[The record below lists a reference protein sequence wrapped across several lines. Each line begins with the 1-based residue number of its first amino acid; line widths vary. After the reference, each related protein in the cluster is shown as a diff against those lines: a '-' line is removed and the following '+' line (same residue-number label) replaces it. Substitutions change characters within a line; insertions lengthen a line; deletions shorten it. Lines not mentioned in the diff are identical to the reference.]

1 MDADTPPKLDL
12 RMEEL
17 AKKKPDHPAVKAY
30 QRYRG
35 GPDETIRV
43 VLFTIKGITKKEVVK
58 SPEQVLKSYMNCIC
72 QKNYSEMYEM
82 ITNESKETIEKE
94 DFVKRNSA
102 IYEGIEAKNINIKI
116 IDYEEESLTVKY
128 NTAFDTVAGKVDFKN
143 EVAFLEQDDQYK
155 MVWSNSVIYPGL
167 TEDDKVR
174 VSVIQAQRGQILDR
188 NGRMLAGK
196 GVASSVGIIPGK
208 LENRKKSIVRI
219 AKLLGIKPEDIEK
232 ELTAKWV
239 KEDSFVPIKK
249 IAKVKELDLLALD
262 PDETI
267 VEEQKRQEKLLK
279 ISGVMISD
287 VEVRE
292 YPLKDEAAHL
302 VGYVQNV
309 TAEDLEKHAG
319 EGYTNASVIGKTGLE
334 GVYEKEL
341 KGENGCKIYIADSEG
356 KEKEQ
361 LAYKIVKDG
370 KDIKLTIDADLQAQ
384 LYKNFKSDKSCSIA
398 MNPFTGEVLAMVSTP
413 SYDTNAFI
421 MGMSKKQWDR
431 LNKDKKQPLYNRFR
445 QVWCPGSTFKPVIA
459 AIGLQSEAFTGT
471 DNFGNEGHSWQ
482 KDKTWGIRRRFETG
496 KHKMSTKRFLGY
508 DADETGKL
516 VINGLQKPIVVRL
529 YQEFLDGK
537 TTDYIK
543 RIFEKEGIKNWDGG
557 TKWQA
562 TTLMSM
568 LENEKYKGDALLQK
582 SYTVDFLT
590 KKRTQNKGE
599 IQMFYVEDDH
609 DAIISKRIWEC
620 VQLEIKRRKK
630 YLEEHGTNSYSH
642 RPESNPFA
650 SKIICGDCN
659 KVFAR
664 KGWRSS
670 TGVDRKVWQCSERY
684 KVKGV
689 MGCVNRHVEEETL
702 IKAYLMA
709 WNALVENREDF
720 MEQWT
725 EQLQSEN
732 LLEGYR
738 AEKFIEYTDGAEPLT
753 EMDTDF
759 MLKTLDHIKVFE
771 DGTLLV
777 VFLDGTEIECKN
789 EEE

>member
-1 MDADTPPKLDL
+1 MKYRHNRKR
-12 RMEEL
+12 RM
-17 AKKKPDHPAVKAY
+17 
-30 QRYRG
+30 
-35 GPDETIRV
+35 IRVGFLVLSIIFIAGV
-43 VLFTIKGITKKEVVK
+43 VLFTIKRITKKEVVK

-219 AKLLGIKPEDIEK
+219 AKLLAIKPEDIEK

-471 DNFGNEGHSWQ
+471 DDFGNEGHSWQ
-482 KDKTWGIRRRFETG
+482 KDKTWGTYHVTTLHTYSPVILKNALIYSDNIYFAKAALKIGTEEMERSLSMLGFHSSIPFEIMMAESKFSNNKHIQSEVGLADTG
-496 KHKMSTKRFLGY
+496 YGQ
-508 DADETGKL
+508 GQVL
-516 VINGLQKPIVVRL
+516 VNPLHLACIYTSFCNDGNVLKPYLL
-529 YQEFLDGK
+529 YKENAKAEQWISEAFSKSVSQEVL
-537 TTDYIK
+537 
-543 RIFEKEGIKNWDGG
+543 EGIKSVVNDSHG
-557 TKWQA
+557 TGYAIHRKDMILAGKTGTAEIKESQSD
-562 TTLMSM
+562 TTGTELGWFAVMTPDKKNKKPILIVSM
-568 LENEKYKGDALLQK
+568 
-582 SYTVDFLT
+582 
-590 KKRTQNKGE
+590 
-599 IQMFYVEDDH
+599 VED
-609 DAIISKRIWEC
+609 
-620 VQLEIKRRKK
+620 
-630 YLEEHGTNSYSH
+630 
-642 RPESNPFA
+642 
-650 SKIICGDCN
+650 
-659 KVFAR
+659 
-664 KGWRSS
+664 
-670 TGVDRKVWQCSERY
+670 
-684 KVKGV
+684 VKGIGGSGYV
-689 MGCVNRHVEEETL
+689 VKKD
-702 IKAYLMA
+702 KA
-709 WNALVENREDF
+709 V
-720 MEQWT
+720 
-725 EQLQSEN
+725 
-732 LLEGYR
+732 
-738 AEKFIEYTDGAEPLT
+738 
-753 EMDTDF
+753 
-759 MLKTLDHIKVFE
+759 LDKWF
-771 DGTLLV
+771 G
-777 VFLDGTEIECKN
+777 KN
-789 EEE
+789 

>member
-1 MDADTPPKLDL
+1 MKYRHNRKR
-12 RMEEL
+12 RM
-17 AKKKPDHPAVKAY
+17 
-30 QRYRG
+30 
-35 GPDETIRV
+35 IRVGFLVLSIIFIAGV
-43 VLFTIKGITKKEVVK
+43 VLFTIKRITKKEVVK

-102 IYEGIEAKNINIKI
+102 IYEGIGAKNINIKI

-482 KDKTWGIRRRFETG
+482 KDKTWGTYHVTTLHTYSPVILKNALIYSDNIYFAKAALKIGTEEMERSLSMLGFHSSIPFEIMMAESKFSNNKHIQSEVGLADTG
-496 KHKMSTKRFLGY
+496 YGQ
-508 DADETGKL
+508 GQVL
-516 VINGLQKPIVVRL
+516 VNPLHLACIYTSFCNDGNVLKPYLL
-529 YQEFLDGK
+529 YKENAKAEQWISEAFSKSVSQEVL
-537 TTDYIK
+537 
-543 RIFEKEGIKNWDGG
+543 EGIKSVVNDSHG
-557 TKWQA
+557 TGYAIHRKDMILAGKTGTAEIKESQSD
-562 TTLMSM
+562 TTGTELGWFAVMTPDKKNKKPILIVSM
-568 LENEKYKGDALLQK
+568 
-582 SYTVDFLT
+582 
-590 KKRTQNKGE
+590 
-599 IQMFYVEDDH
+599 VED
-609 DAIISKRIWEC
+609 
-620 VQLEIKRRKK
+620 
-630 YLEEHGTNSYSH
+630 
-642 RPESNPFA
+642 
-650 SKIICGDCN
+650 
-659 KVFAR
+659 
-664 KGWRSS
+664 
-670 TGVDRKVWQCSERY
+670 
-684 KVKGV
+684 VKGIGGSGYV
-689 MGCVNRHVEEETL
+689 VKKD
-702 IKAYLMA
+702 KA
-709 WNALVENREDF
+709 V
-720 MEQWT
+720 
-725 EQLQSEN
+725 
-732 LLEGYR
+732 
-738 AEKFIEYTDGAEPLT
+738 
-753 EMDTDF
+753 
-759 MLKTLDHIKVFE
+759 LDKWF
-771 DGTLLV
+771 G
-777 VFLDGTEIECKN
+777 KN
-789 EEE
+789 

>member
-1 MDADTPPKLDL
+1 MKYRHNRKR
-12 RMEEL
+12 RM
-17 AKKKPDHPAVKAY
+17 
-30 QRYRG
+30 
-35 GPDETIRV
+35 IRVGFLVLSIIFIAGV
-43 VLFTIKGITKKEVVK
+43 VLFIVKGITKKEVVK

-72 QKNYSEMYEM
+72 QKNYSKMYEM

-279 ISGVMISD
+279 ISGVMILD

-482 KDKTWGIRRRFETG
+482 KDKTWGTYHVTTLHTYSPVILKNALIYSDNIYFAKAALKIETEEMERSLSMLGFHSSIPFEIMMAESKFSNNKHIQSEVGLADTG
-496 KHKMSTKRFLGY
+496 YGQ
-508 DADETGKL
+508 GQVL
-516 VINGLQKPIVVRL
+516 VNPLHLACIYTSFCNDGNVLKPYLL
-529 YQEFLDGK
+529 YKENAKAEQWISEAFSKSVSQEVL
-537 TTDYIK
+537 
-543 RIFEKEGIKNWDGG
+543 EGIKSVVNDSHG
-557 TKWQA
+557 TGYAIHRKDMILAGKTGTAEIKESQSD
-562 TTLMSM
+562 TTGTELGWFAVMTPDKKNKKPILIVSM
-568 LENEKYKGDALLQK
+568 
-582 SYTVDFLT
+582 
-590 KKRTQNKGE
+590 
-599 IQMFYVEDDH
+599 VED
-609 DAIISKRIWEC
+609 
-620 VQLEIKRRKK
+620 
-630 YLEEHGTNSYSH
+630 
-642 RPESNPFA
+642 
-650 SKIICGDCN
+650 
-659 KVFAR
+659 
-664 KGWRSS
+664 
-670 TGVDRKVWQCSERY
+670 
-684 KVKGV
+684 VKGIGGSGYV
-689 MGCVNRHVEEETL
+689 VKKD
-702 IKAYLMA
+702 KA
-709 WNALVENREDF
+709 V
-720 MEQWT
+720 
-725 EQLQSEN
+725 
-732 LLEGYR
+732 
-738 AEKFIEYTDGAEPLT
+738 
-753 EMDTDF
+753 
-759 MLKTLDHIKVFE
+759 LDKWF
-771 DGTLLV
+771 G
-777 VFLDGTEIECKN
+777 KN
-789 EEE
+789 

>member
-1 MDADTPPKLDL
+1 MKYRHNRKR
-12 RMEEL
+12 RM
-17 AKKKPDHPAVKAY
+17 
-30 QRYRG
+30 
-35 GPDETIRV
+35 IRVGFLVLSIIFIAGV
-43 VLFTIKGITKKEVVK
+43 VLFTIKRITKKEVVK

-128 NTAFDTVAGKVDFKN
+128 NTTFDTVAGKVDFKN

-482 KDKTWGIRRRFETG
+482 KDKTWGTYHVTTLHTYSPVILKNALIYSDNIYFAKAALKIGTEEMERSLSMLGFHSSIPFEIKMAESKFSNNKHIQSEVGLADTG
-496 KHKMSTKRFLGY
+496 YGQ
-508 DADETGKL
+508 GQVL
-516 VINGLQKPIVVRL
+516 VNPLHLACIYTSFCNDGNVLKPYLL
-529 YQEFLDGK
+529 YKENAKAEQWISEAFSKSVSQEVL
-537 TTDYIK
+537 
-543 RIFEKEGIKNWDGG
+543 EGIKSVVNDSHG
-557 TKWQA
+557 TGYAIHRKDMILAGKTGTAEIKESQSD
-562 TTLMSM
+562 TTGTELGWFAVMTPDKKNKKPILIVSM
-568 LENEKYKGDALLQK
+568 
-582 SYTVDFLT
+582 
-590 KKRTQNKGE
+590 
-599 IQMFYVEDDH
+599 VED
-609 DAIISKRIWEC
+609 
-620 VQLEIKRRKK
+620 
-630 YLEEHGTNSYSH
+630 
-642 RPESNPFA
+642 
-650 SKIICGDCN
+650 
-659 KVFAR
+659 
-664 KGWRSS
+664 
-670 TGVDRKVWQCSERY
+670 
-684 KVKGV
+684 VKGIGGSGYV
-689 MGCVNRHVEEETL
+689 VKKD
-702 IKAYLMA
+702 KA
-709 WNALVENREDF
+709 V
-720 MEQWT
+720 
-725 EQLQSEN
+725 
-732 LLEGYR
+732 
-738 AEKFIEYTDGAEPLT
+738 
-753 EMDTDF
+753 
-759 MLKTLDHIKVFE
+759 LDKWF
-771 DGTLLV
+771 G
-777 VFLDGTEIECKN
+777 KN
-789 EEE
+789 

>member
-1 MDADTPPKLDL
+1 MKYRHNRKR
-12 RMEEL
+12 RM
-17 AKKKPDHPAVKAY
+17 
-30 QRYRG
+30 
-35 GPDETIRV
+35 IRVGFLVLSIIFIAGV
-43 VLFTIKGITKKEVVK
+43 VLFTIKEITKKEVVK

-334 GVYEKEL
+334 GVYEKKL

-482 KDKTWGIRRRFETG
+482 KDKTWGTYHVTTLHTYSPVILKNALIYSDNIYFAKAALKIGTEEMERSLSMLGFHSSIPFEIMMAESKFSNNKHIQSEVGLADTG
-496 KHKMSTKRFLGY
+496 YGQ
-508 DADETGKL
+508 GQVL
-516 VINGLQKPIVVRL
+516 VNPLHLACIYTSFCNDGNVLKPYLL
-529 YQEFLDGK
+529 YKENAKAEQWISEAFSKSVSQEVL
-537 TTDYIK
+537 
-543 RIFEKEGIKNWDGG
+543 EGIKSVVNDSHG
-557 TKWQA
+557 TGYAIHRKDMILAGKTGTAEIKESQSD
-562 TTLMSM
+562 TTGTELGWFAVMTPDKKNKKPILIVSM
-568 LENEKYKGDALLQK
+568 
-582 SYTVDFLT
+582 
-590 KKRTQNKGE
+590 
-599 IQMFYVEDDH
+599 VED
-609 DAIISKRIWEC
+609 
-620 VQLEIKRRKK
+620 
-630 YLEEHGTNSYSH
+630 
-642 RPESNPFA
+642 
-650 SKIICGDCN
+650 
-659 KVFAR
+659 
-664 KGWRSS
+664 
-670 TGVDRKVWQCSERY
+670 
-684 KVKGV
+684 VKGIGGSGYV
-689 MGCVNRHVEEETL
+689 VKKD
-702 IKAYLMA
+702 KA
-709 WNALVENREDF
+709 V
-720 MEQWT
+720 
-725 EQLQSEN
+725 
-732 LLEGYR
+732 
-738 AEKFIEYTDGAEPLT
+738 
-753 EMDTDF
+753 
-759 MLKTLDHIKVFE
+759 LDKWF
-771 DGTLLV
+771 G
-777 VFLDGTEIECKN
+777 KN
-789 EEE
+789 

>member
-1 MDADTPPKLDL
+1 MKYRHNRKR
-12 RMEEL
+12 RM
-17 AKKKPDHPAVKAY
+17 
-30 QRYRG
+30 
-35 GPDETIRV
+35 IRVGFLVLSIIFIAGV
-43 VLFTIKGITKKEVVK
+43 VLFTIKRITKKEVVK

-482 KDKTWGIRRRFETG
+482 KDKTWGTYHVTTLHTYSPVILKNALIYSDNIYFAKAALKIGTEEMERSLSMLGFHSSIPFEIMMAESKFSNNKHIQSEVGLADTG
-496 KHKMSTKRFLGY
+496 YGQ
-508 DADETGKL
+508 GQVL
-516 VINGLQKPIVVRL
+516 VNPLHLACIYTSFCNDGNVLKPYLL
-529 YQEFLDGK
+529 YKENAKAEQWISEAFSKSVSQEVL
-537 TTDYIK
+537 
-543 RIFEKEGIKNWDGG
+543 EGIKSVVNDSHG
-557 TKWQA
+557 TGYAIHRKDMILAGKTGTAEIKESQSD
-562 TTLMSM
+562 TTGTELGWFAVMTPDKKNKKPILIVSM
-568 LENEKYKGDALLQK
+568 
-582 SYTVDFLT
+582 
-590 KKRTQNKGE
+590 
-599 IQMFYVEDDH
+599 VED
-609 DAIISKRIWEC
+609 
-620 VQLEIKRRKK
+620 
-630 YLEEHGTNSYSH
+630 
-642 RPESNPFA
+642 
-650 SKIICGDCN
+650 
-659 KVFAR
+659 
-664 KGWRSS
+664 
-670 TGVDRKVWQCSERY
+670 
-684 KVKGV
+684 VKGIGGSGYV
-689 MGCVNRHVEEETL
+689 VKKD
-702 IKAYLMA
+702 KA
-709 WNALVENREDF
+709 V
-720 MEQWT
+720 
-725 EQLQSEN
+725 
-732 LLEGYR
+732 
-738 AEKFIEYTDGAEPLT
+738 
-753 EMDTDF
+753 
-759 MLKTLDHIKVFE
+759 LDKWF
-771 DGTLLV
+771 G
-777 VFLDGTEIECKN
+777 KN
-789 EEE
+789 

>member
-1 MDADTPPKLDL
+1 MKYRHNRKR
-12 RMEEL
+12 RM
-17 AKKKPDHPAVKAY
+17 
-30 QRYRG
+30 
-35 GPDETIRV
+35 IRVGFLVLSIIFIAGV
-43 VLFTIKGITKKEVVK
+43 VLFTIKRITKKEVVK

-174 VSVIQAQRGQILDR
+174 VSVIQVQRGQILDR

-361 LAYKIVKDG
+361 LEYKIVKDG

-482 KDKTWGIRRRFETG
+482 KDKTWGTYHVTTLHTYSPVILKNALIYSDNIYFAKAALKIGTEEMERSLSMLGFHSSIPFEIKMAESKFSNNKHIQSEVGLADTG
-496 KHKMSTKRFLGY
+496 YGQ
-508 DADETGKL
+508 GQVL
-516 VINGLQKPIVVRL
+516 VNPLHLACIYTSFCNDGNVLKPYLL
-529 YQEFLDGK
+529 YKENAKAEQWISEAFSKSVSQEVL
-537 TTDYIK
+537 
-543 RIFEKEGIKNWDGG
+543 EGIKSVVNDSHG
-557 TKWQA
+557 TGYAIHRKDMILAGKTGTAEIKESQSD
-562 TTLMSM
+562 TTGTELGWFAVMTPDKKNKKPILIVSM
-568 LENEKYKGDALLQK
+568 
-582 SYTVDFLT
+582 
-590 KKRTQNKGE
+590 
-599 IQMFYVEDDH
+599 VED
-609 DAIISKRIWEC
+609 
-620 VQLEIKRRKK
+620 
-630 YLEEHGTNSYSH
+630 
-642 RPESNPFA
+642 
-650 SKIICGDCN
+650 
-659 KVFAR
+659 
-664 KGWRSS
+664 
-670 TGVDRKVWQCSERY
+670 
-684 KVKGV
+684 VKGIGGSGYV
-689 MGCVNRHVEEETL
+689 VKKD
-702 IKAYLMA
+702 KA
-709 WNALVENREDF
+709 V
-720 MEQWT
+720 
-725 EQLQSEN
+725 
-732 LLEGYR
+732 
-738 AEKFIEYTDGAEPLT
+738 
-753 EMDTDF
+753 
-759 MLKTLDHIKVFE
+759 LDKWF
-771 DGTLLV
+771 G
-777 VFLDGTEIECKN
+777 KN
-789 EEE
+789 

>member
-1 MDADTPPKLDL
+1 MKYRHNRKR
-12 RMEEL
+12 RM
-17 AKKKPDHPAVKAY
+17 
-30 QRYRG
+30 
-35 GPDETIRV
+35 IRVGFLVLSIIFIAGV
-43 VLFTIKGITKKEVVK
+43 VLFTIKGIIKKEVVK

-482 KDKTWGIRRRFETG
+482 KDKTWGTYHVTTLHTYSPVILKNALIYSDNIYFAKAALKIGTEEMERSLSMLGFHSSIPFEIMMAESKFSNNKHIQSEVGLADTG
-496 KHKMSTKRFLGY
+496 YGQ
-508 DADETGKL
+508 GQVL
-516 VINGLQKPIVVRL
+516 VNPLHLACIYTSFCNDGNVLKPYLL
-529 YQEFLDGK
+529 YKENAKAEQWISEAFSKSVSQEVL
-537 TTDYIK
+537 
-543 RIFEKEGIKNWDGG
+543 EGIKSVVNDSHG
-557 TKWQA
+557 TGYAIHRKDMILAGKTGTAEIKESQSD
-562 TTLMSM
+562 TTGTELGWFAVMTPDKKNKKPILIVSM
-568 LENEKYKGDALLQK
+568 
-582 SYTVDFLT
+582 
-590 KKRTQNKGE
+590 
-599 IQMFYVEDDH
+599 VED
-609 DAIISKRIWEC
+609 
-620 VQLEIKRRKK
+620 
-630 YLEEHGTNSYSH
+630 
-642 RPESNPFA
+642 
-650 SKIICGDCN
+650 
-659 KVFAR
+659 
-664 KGWRSS
+664 
-670 TGVDRKVWQCSERY
+670 
-684 KVKGV
+684 VKGIGGSGYV
-689 MGCVNRHVEEETL
+689 VKKD
-702 IKAYLMA
+702 KA
-709 WNALVENREDF
+709 V
-720 MEQWT
+720 
-725 EQLQSEN
+725 
-732 LLEGYR
+732 
-738 AEKFIEYTDGAEPLT
+738 
-753 EMDTDF
+753 
-759 MLKTLDHIKVFE
+759 LDKWF
-771 DGTLLV
+771 G
-777 VFLDGTEIECKN
+777 KN
-789 EEE
+789 

>member
-1 MDADTPPKLDL
+1 MKYRHNRKR
-12 RMEEL
+12 RM
-17 AKKKPDHPAVKAY
+17 
-30 QRYRG
+30 
-35 GPDETIRV
+35 IRVGFLVLSIIFIAGV
-43 VLFTIKGITKKEVVK
+43 VLFTIKEITKKEVVK

-188 NGRMLAGK
+188 NGIMLAGK

-334 GVYEKEL
+334 GVYEKKL

-482 KDKTWGIRRRFETG
+482 KDKTWGTYHVTTLHTYSPVILKNALIYSDNIYFAKAALKIGTEEMERSLSMLGFHSSIPFEIKMAESKFSNNKHIQSEVGLADTG
-496 KHKMSTKRFLGY
+496 YGQ
-508 DADETGKL
+508 GQVL
-516 VINGLQKPIVVRL
+516 VNPLHLACIYTSFCNDGNVLKPYLL
-529 YQEFLDGK
+529 YKENAKAEQWISEAFSKSVSQEVL
-537 TTDYIK
+537 
-543 RIFEKEGIKNWDGG
+543 EGIKSVVNDSHG
-557 TKWQA
+557 TGYAIHRKDMILAGKTGTAEIKESQSD
-562 TTLMSM
+562 TTGTELGWFAVMTPDKKNKKPILIVSM
-568 LENEKYKGDALLQK
+568 
-582 SYTVDFLT
+582 
-590 KKRTQNKGE
+590 
-599 IQMFYVEDDH
+599 VED
-609 DAIISKRIWEC
+609 
-620 VQLEIKRRKK
+620 
-630 YLEEHGTNSYSH
+630 
-642 RPESNPFA
+642 
-650 SKIICGDCN
+650 
-659 KVFAR
+659 
-664 KGWRSS
+664 
-670 TGVDRKVWQCSERY
+670 
-684 KVKGV
+684 VKGIGGSGYV
-689 MGCVNRHVEEETL
+689 VKKD
-702 IKAYLMA
+702 KA
-709 WNALVENREDF
+709 V
-720 MEQWT
+720 
-725 EQLQSEN
+725 
-732 LLEGYR
+732 
-738 AEKFIEYTDGAEPLT
+738 
-753 EMDTDF
+753 
-759 MLKTLDHIKVFE
+759 LDKWF
-771 DGTLLV
+771 G
-777 VFLDGTEIECKN
+777 KN
-789 EEE
+789 

>member
-1 MDADTPPKLDL
+1 MKYRHNRKR
-12 RMEEL
+12 RM
-17 AKKKPDHPAVKAY
+17 
-30 QRYRG
+30 
-35 GPDETIRV
+35 IRVGFLVLSIIFIAGV

-219 AKLLGIKPEDIEK
+219 AKLLGIKPED
-232 ELTAKWV
+232 
-239 KEDSFVPIKK
+239 
-249 IAKVKELDLLALD
+249 
-262 PDETI
+262 
-267 VEEQKRQEKLLK
+267 
-279 ISGVMISD
+279 
-287 VEVRE
+287 
-292 YPLKDEAAHL
+292 
-302 VGYVQNV
+302 
-309 TAEDLEKHAG
+309 LEKHAG

-482 KDKTWGIRRRFETG
+482 KDKTWGTYHVTTLHTYSPVILKNALIYSDNIYFAKAALKIGTEEMERSLSMLGFHSSIPFEIMMAESKFSNNKHIQSEVGLADTG
-496 KHKMSTKRFLGY
+496 YGQ
-508 DADETGKL
+508 GQVL
-516 VINGLQKPIVVRL
+516 VNPLHLACIYTSFCNDGNVLKPYLL
-529 YQEFLDGK
+529 YKENAKAEQWISEAFSKSVSQEVL
-537 TTDYIK
+537 
-543 RIFEKEGIKNWDGG
+543 EGIKSVVNDSHG
-557 TKWQA
+557 TGYAIHRKDMILAGKTGTAEIKESQSD
-562 TTLMSM
+562 TTGTELGWFAVMTPDKKNKKPILIVSM
-568 LENEKYKGDALLQK
+568 
-582 SYTVDFLT
+582 
-590 KKRTQNKGE
+590 
-599 IQMFYVEDDH
+599 VED
-609 DAIISKRIWEC
+609 
-620 VQLEIKRRKK
+620 
-630 YLEEHGTNSYSH
+630 
-642 RPESNPFA
+642 
-650 SKIICGDCN
+650 
-659 KVFAR
+659 
-664 KGWRSS
+664 
-670 TGVDRKVWQCSERY
+670 
-684 KVKGV
+684 VKGIGGSGYV
-689 MGCVNRHVEEETL
+689 VKKD
-702 IKAYLMA
+702 KA
-709 WNALVENREDF
+709 V
-720 MEQWT
+720 
-725 EQLQSEN
+725 
-732 LLEGYR
+732 
-738 AEKFIEYTDGAEPLT
+738 
-753 EMDTDF
+753 
-759 MLKTLDHIKVFE
+759 LDKWF
-771 DGTLLV
+771 G
-777 VFLDGTEIECKN
+777 KN
-789 EEE
+789 

>member
-1 MDADTPPKLDL
+1 MKYRHNRKR
-12 RMEEL
+12 RM
-17 AKKKPDHPAVKAY
+17 
-30 QRYRG
+30 
-35 GPDETIRV
+35 IRVGFLVLSIIFIAGV
-43 VLFTIKGITKKEVVK
+43 VLFTIKRITKKEVVK

-482 KDKTWGIRRRFETG
+482 KDKTWGTYHVTTLHTYSPVILKNALIYSDNIYFAKAALKIGTEEMERSLSMLGFHSSIPFEIMMAESKFSNNKHIQSEVGLADTG
-496 KHKMSTKRFLGY
+496 YGQ
-508 DADETGKL
+508 GQVL
-516 VINGLQKPIVVRL
+516 VNPLHLACIYTSFCNDGNVLKPYLL
-529 YQEFLDGK
+529 YKENAKAEQWISEVFSKSVSQEVL
-537 TTDYIK
+537 
-543 RIFEKEGIKNWDGG
+543 EGIKSVVNDSHG
-557 TKWQA
+557 TGYAIHRKDMILAGKTGTAEIKESQSD
-562 TTLMSM
+562 TTGTELGWFAVMTPDKKNKKPILIVSM
-568 LENEKYKGDALLQK
+568 
-582 SYTVDFLT
+582 
-590 KKRTQNKGE
+590 
-599 IQMFYVEDDH
+599 VED
-609 DAIISKRIWEC
+609 
-620 VQLEIKRRKK
+620 
-630 YLEEHGTNSYSH
+630 
-642 RPESNPFA
+642 
-650 SKIICGDCN
+650 
-659 KVFAR
+659 
-664 KGWRSS
+664 
-670 TGVDRKVWQCSERY
+670 
-684 KVKGV
+684 VKGIGGSGYV
-689 MGCVNRHVEEETL
+689 VKKD
-702 IKAYLMA
+702 KA
-709 WNALVENREDF
+709 V
-720 MEQWT
+720 
-725 EQLQSEN
+725 
-732 LLEGYR
+732 
-738 AEKFIEYTDGAEPLT
+738 
-753 EMDTDF
+753 
-759 MLKTLDHIKVFE
+759 LDKWF
-771 DGTLLV
+771 G
-777 VFLDGTEIECKN
+777 KN
-789 EEE
+789 

>member
-1 MDADTPPKLDL
+1 MKYRHNRKR
-12 RMEEL
+12 RM
-17 AKKKPDHPAVKAY
+17 
-30 QRYRG
+30 
-35 GPDETIRV
+35 IRVGFLVLSIIFIAGV
-43 VLFTIKGITKKEVVK
+43 VLFTVKGITKKEVVK

-72 QKNYSEMYEM
+72 QKNYSKMYEM

-279 ISGVMISD
+279 ISGVMILD

-482 KDKTWGIRRRFETG
+482 KDKTWGTYHVTTLHTYSPVILKNALIYSDNIYFAKAALKIGTEEMERSLSMLGFHSSIPFEIMMAESKFSNNKHIQSEVGLADTG
-496 KHKMSTKRFLGY
+496 YGQ
-508 DADETGKL
+508 GQVL
-516 VINGLQKPIVVRL
+516 VNPLHLACIYTSFCNDGNVLKPYLL
-529 YQEFLDGK
+529 YKENAKAEQWISEAFSKSVSQEVL
-537 TTDYIK
+537 
-543 RIFEKEGIKNWDGG
+543 EGIKSVVNDSHG
-557 TKWQA
+557 TGYAIHRKDMILAGKTGTAEIKESQGD
-562 TTLMSM
+562 TTGTELGWFAVMTPDKKNKKPILIVSM
-568 LENEKYKGDALLQK
+568 
-582 SYTVDFLT
+582 
-590 KKRTQNKGE
+590 
-599 IQMFYVEDDH
+599 VED
-609 DAIISKRIWEC
+609 
-620 VQLEIKRRKK
+620 
-630 YLEEHGTNSYSH
+630 
-642 RPESNPFA
+642 
-650 SKIICGDCN
+650 
-659 KVFAR
+659 
-664 KGWRSS
+664 
-670 TGVDRKVWQCSERY
+670 
-684 KVKGV
+684 VKGIGGSGYV
-689 MGCVNRHVEEETL
+689 VKKD
-702 IKAYLMA
+702 KA
-709 WNALVENREDF
+709 V
-720 MEQWT
+720 
-725 EQLQSEN
+725 
-732 LLEGYR
+732 
-738 AEKFIEYTDGAEPLT
+738 
-753 EMDTDF
+753 
-759 MLKTLDHIKVFE
+759 LDKWF
-771 DGTLLV
+771 G
-777 VFLDGTEIECKN
+777 KN
-789 EEE
+789 

>member
-1 MDADTPPKLDL
+1 MKYRHNRKR
-12 RMEEL
+12 RM
-17 AKKKPDHPAVKAY
+17 
-30 QRYRG
+30 
-35 GPDETIRV
+35 IRVGFLVLSIIFIAGV
-43 VLFTIKGITKKEVVK
+43 VLFTIKGITKEEVVK

-482 KDKTWGIRRRFETG
+482 KDKTWGTYHVTTLHTYSPVILKNALIYSDNIYFAKAALKIGTEEMERSLSMLGFHSSIPFEIMMAESKFSNNKHIQSEVGLADTG
-496 KHKMSTKRFLGY
+496 YGQ
-508 DADETGKL
+508 GQVL
-516 VINGLQKPIVVRL
+516 VNPLHLACIYTSFCNDGNVLKPYLL
-529 YQEFLDGK
+529 YKENAKAEQWISEAFSKSVSQEVL
-537 TTDYIK
+537 
-543 RIFEKEGIKNWDGG
+543 EGIKSVVNDSHG
-557 TKWQA
+557 TGYAIHRKDMILAGKTGTAEIKESQSD
-562 TTLMSM
+562 TTGTELGWFAVMTPDKKNKKPILIVSM
-568 LENEKYKGDALLQK
+568 
-582 SYTVDFLT
+582 
-590 KKRTQNKGE
+590 
-599 IQMFYVEDDH
+599 VED
-609 DAIISKRIWEC
+609 
-620 VQLEIKRRKK
+620 
-630 YLEEHGTNSYSH
+630 
-642 RPESNPFA
+642 
-650 SKIICGDCN
+650 
-659 KVFAR
+659 
-664 KGWRSS
+664 
-670 TGVDRKVWQCSERY
+670 
-684 KVKGV
+684 VKGIGGSGYV
-689 MGCVNRHVEEETL
+689 VKKD
-702 IKAYLMA
+702 KAVLNK
-709 WNALVENREDF
+709 WF
-720 MEQWT
+720 
-725 EQLQSEN
+725 
-732 LLEGYR
+732 G
-738 AEKFIEYTDGAEPLT
+738 
-753 EMDTDF
+753 
-759 MLKTLDHIKVFE
+759 
-771 DGTLLV
+771 
-777 VFLDGTEIECKN
+777 KN
-789 EEE
+789 

>member
-1 MDADTPPKLDL
+1 MKYRHNRKR
-12 RMEEL
+12 RM
-17 AKKKPDHPAVKAY
+17 
-30 QRYRG
+30 
-35 GPDETIRV
+35 IRVGFLVLSIIFIAGV
-43 VLFTIKGITKKEVVK
+43 VLFTIKEITKKEVVK

-334 GVYEKEL
+334 GVYEKKL

-482 KDKTWGIRRRFETG
+482 KDKTWGTYHVTTLHTYSPVILKNALIYSDNIYFAKAALKIGTKEMERSLSMLGFHSSIPFEIMMAESKFSNNKHIQSEVGLADTG
-496 KHKMSTKRFLGY
+496 YGQ
-508 DADETGKL
+508 GQVL
-516 VINGLQKPIVVRL
+516 VNPLHLACIYTSFCNDGNVLKPYLL
-529 YQEFLDGK
+529 YKENAKAEQWISEAFSKSVSQEVL
-537 TTDYIK
+537 
-543 RIFEKEGIKNWDGG
+543 EGIKSVVNDSHG
-557 TKWQA
+557 TGYAIHRKDMILAGKTGTAEIKESQSD
-562 TTLMSM
+562 TTGTELGWFAVMTPDKKNKKPILIVSM
-568 LENEKYKGDALLQK
+568 
-582 SYTVDFLT
+582 
-590 KKRTQNKGE
+590 
-599 IQMFYVEDDH
+599 VED
-609 DAIISKRIWEC
+609 
-620 VQLEIKRRKK
+620 
-630 YLEEHGTNSYSH
+630 
-642 RPESNPFA
+642 
-650 SKIICGDCN
+650 
-659 KVFAR
+659 
-664 KGWRSS
+664 
-670 TGVDRKVWQCSERY
+670 
-684 KVKGV
+684 VKGIGGSGYV
-689 MGCVNRHVEEETL
+689 VKKD
-702 IKAYLMA
+702 KA
-709 WNALVENREDF
+709 V
-720 MEQWT
+720 
-725 EQLQSEN
+725 
-732 LLEGYR
+732 
-738 AEKFIEYTDGAEPLT
+738 
-753 EMDTDF
+753 
-759 MLKTLDHIKVFE
+759 LDKWF
-771 DGTLLV
+771 G
-777 VFLDGTEIECKN
+777 KN
-789 EEE
+789 

>member
-1 MDADTPPKLDL
+1 MKYRHNRKR
-12 RMEEL
+12 RM
-17 AKKKPDHPAVKAY
+17 
-30 QRYRG
+30 
-35 GPDETIRV
+35 IRVGFLVLSIIFIAGV
-43 VLFTIKGITKKEVVK
+43 VLFTIKEITKKEVVK

-482 KDKTWGIRRRFETG
+482 KDKTWGTYHVTTLHTYSPVILKNALIYSDNIYFAKAALKIGTEEMERSLSMLGFHSSIPFEIMMAESKFSNNKHIQSEVGLADTG
-496 KHKMSTKRFLGY
+496 YGQ
-508 DADETGKL
+508 GQVL
-516 VINGLQKPIVVRL
+516 VNPLHLACIYTSFCNDGNVLKPYLL
-529 YQEFLDGK
+529 YKENAKAEQWISEAFSKSVSQEVL
-537 TTDYIK
+537 
-543 RIFEKEGIKNWDGG
+543 EGIKSVVNDSHG
-557 TKWQA
+557 TGYAIHRKDMILAGKTGTAEIKESQSD
-562 TTLMSM
+562 TTGTELGWFAVMTPDKKNKKPILIVSM
-568 LENEKYKGDALLQK
+568 
-582 SYTVDFLT
+582 
-590 KKRTQNKGE
+590 
-599 IQMFYVEDDH
+599 VEDVNG
-609 DAIISKRIWEC
+609 IGGSGY
-620 VQLEIKRRKK
+620 VVKK
-630 YLEEHGTNSYSH
+630 
-642 RPESNPFA
+642 
-650 SKIICGDCN
+650 D
-659 KVFAR
+659 
-664 KGWRSS
+664 
-670 TGVDRKVWQCSERY
+670 
-684 KVKGV
+684 
-689 MGCVNRHVEEETL
+689 
-702 IKAYLMA
+702 KA
-709 WNALVENREDF
+709 V
-720 MEQWT
+720 
-725 EQLQSEN
+725 
-732 LLEGYR
+732 
-738 AEKFIEYTDGAEPLT
+738 
-753 EMDTDF
+753 
-759 MLKTLDHIKVFE
+759 LDKWF
-771 DGTLLV
+771 G
-777 VFLDGTEIECKN
+777 KN
-789 EEE
+789 

>member
-1 MDADTPPKLDL
+1 MKYRHNRKR
-12 RMEEL
+12 RM
-17 AKKKPDHPAVKAY
+17 
-30 QRYRG
+30 
-35 GPDETIRV
+35 IRVGFLVLSIIFIAGV
-43 VLFTIKGITKKEVVK
+43 VLFTIKWITKKEVVK

-482 KDKTWGIRRRFETG
+482 KDKTWGTYHVTTLHTYSPVILKNALIYSDNIYFAKAALKIGTEEMERSLSMLGFHSSIPFEIMMAESKFSNNKHIQSEVGLADTG
-496 KHKMSTKRFLGY
+496 YGQ
-508 DADETGKL
+508 GQVL
-516 VINGLQKPIVVRL
+516 VNPLHLACIYTSFCNDGNVLKPYLL
-529 YQEFLDGK
+529 YKENAKAEQWISEAFSKSVSQEVL
-537 TTDYIK
+537 
-543 RIFEKEGIKNWDGG
+543 EGIKSVVNDSHG
-557 TKWQA
+557 TGYAIHRKDMILAGKTGTAEIKESQSD
-562 TTLMSM
+562 TTGTELGWFAVMTPDKKNKKPILIVSM
-568 LENEKYKGDALLQK
+568 
-582 SYTVDFLT
+582 
-590 KKRTQNKGE
+590 
-599 IQMFYVEDDH
+599 VED
-609 DAIISKRIWEC
+609 
-620 VQLEIKRRKK
+620 
-630 YLEEHGTNSYSH
+630 
-642 RPESNPFA
+642 
-650 SKIICGDCN
+650 
-659 KVFAR
+659 
-664 KGWRSS
+664 
-670 TGVDRKVWQCSERY
+670 
-684 KVKGV
+684 VKGIGGSGYV
-689 MGCVNRHVEEETL
+689 VKKD
-702 IKAYLMA
+702 KA
-709 WNALVENREDF
+709 V
-720 MEQWT
+720 
-725 EQLQSEN
+725 
-732 LLEGYR
+732 
-738 AEKFIEYTDGAEPLT
+738 
-753 EMDTDF
+753 
-759 MLKTLDHIKVFE
+759 LDKWF
-771 DGTLLV
+771 G
-777 VFLDGTEIECKN
+777 KN
-789 EEE
+789 

>member
-1 MDADTPPKLDL
+1 MKYRHNRKR
-12 RMEEL
+12 RM
-17 AKKKPDHPAVKAY
+17 
-30 QRYRG
+30 
-35 GPDETIRV
+35 IRVGFLVLSIIFIAGV

-196 GVASSVGIIPGK
+196 GVVSSVGIIPGK

-445 QVWCPGSTFKPVIA
+445 QVWCPGSTFKTVIA

-482 KDKTWGIRRRFETG
+482 KDKTWGTYHVTTLHTYSPVILKNALIYSDNIYFAKAALKIGTEEMERSLSMLGFHSSIPFEIMMAESKFSNNKHIQSEVGLADTG
-496 KHKMSTKRFLGY
+496 YGQ
-508 DADETGKL
+508 GQVL
-516 VINGLQKPIVVRL
+516 VNPLHLACIYTSFCNDGNVLKPYLL
-529 YQEFLDGK
+529 YKENAKAEQWISEAFSKSVSQEVL
-537 TTDYIK
+537 
-543 RIFEKEGIKNWDGG
+543 EGIKSVVNDSHG
-557 TKWQA
+557 TGYAIHRKDMILAGKTGTAEIKESQSD
-562 TTLMSM
+562 TTGTELGWFAVMTPDKKNKKPILIVSM
-568 LENEKYKGDALLQK
+568 
-582 SYTVDFLT
+582 
-590 KKRTQNKGE
+590 
-599 IQMFYVEDDH
+599 VED
-609 DAIISKRIWEC
+609 
-620 VQLEIKRRKK
+620 
-630 YLEEHGTNSYSH
+630 
-642 RPESNPFA
+642 
-650 SKIICGDCN
+650 
-659 KVFAR
+659 
-664 KGWRSS
+664 
-670 TGVDRKVWQCSERY
+670 
-684 KVKGV
+684 VKGIGGSGYV
-689 MGCVNRHVEEETL
+689 VKKD
-702 IKAYLMA
+702 KA
-709 WNALVENREDF
+709 V
-720 MEQWT
+720 
-725 EQLQSEN
+725 
-732 LLEGYR
+732 
-738 AEKFIEYTDGAEPLT
+738 
-753 EMDTDF
+753 
-759 MLKTLDHIKVFE
+759 LDKWF
-771 DGTLLV
+771 G
-777 VFLDGTEIECKN
+777 KN
-789 EEE
+789 

>member
-1 MDADTPPKLDL
+1 MKYRHNRKR
-12 RMEEL
+12 RM
-17 AKKKPDHPAVKAY
+17 
-30 QRYRG
+30 
-35 GPDETIRV
+35 IRVGFLVLSIIFIAGV
-43 VLFTIKGITKKEVVK
+43 VLFTIKRITKKEVVK

-174 VSVIQAQRGQILDR
+174 VSVIQVQRGQILDR

-279 ISGVMISD
+279 ISGVMILD

-482 KDKTWGIRRRFETG
+482 KDKTWGTYHVTTLHTYSPVILKNALIYSDNIYFAKAALKIGTEEMERSLSMLGFHSSIPFEIMMAESKFSNNKHIQSEVGLADTG
-496 KHKMSTKRFLGY
+496 YGQ
-508 DADETGKL
+508 GQVL
-516 VINGLQKPIVVRL
+516 VNPLHLACIYTSFCNDGNVLKPYLL
-529 YQEFLDGK
+529 YKENAKAEQWISEAFSKSVSQEVL
-537 TTDYIK
+537 
-543 RIFEKEGIKNWDGG
+543 EGIKSVVNDSHG
-557 TKWQA
+557 TGYAIHRKDMILAGKTGTAEIKESQSD
-562 TTLMSM
+562 TTGTELGWFAVMTPDKKNKKPILIVSM
-568 LENEKYKGDALLQK
+568 
-582 SYTVDFLT
+582 
-590 KKRTQNKGE
+590 
-599 IQMFYVEDDH
+599 VED
-609 DAIISKRIWEC
+609 
-620 VQLEIKRRKK
+620 
-630 YLEEHGTNSYSH
+630 
-642 RPESNPFA
+642 
-650 SKIICGDCN
+650 
-659 KVFAR
+659 
-664 KGWRSS
+664 
-670 TGVDRKVWQCSERY
+670 
-684 KVKGV
+684 VKGIGGSGYV
-689 MGCVNRHVEEETL
+689 VKKD
-702 IKAYLMA
+702 KA
-709 WNALVENREDF
+709 V
-720 MEQWT
+720 
-725 EQLQSEN
+725 
-732 LLEGYR
+732 
-738 AEKFIEYTDGAEPLT
+738 
-753 EMDTDF
+753 
-759 MLKTLDHIKVFE
+759 LDKWF
-771 DGTLLV
+771 G
-777 VFLDGTEIECKN
+777 KN
-789 EEE
+789 

>member
-1 MDADTPPKLDL
+1 MKYRHNRKR
-12 RMEEL
+12 RM
-17 AKKKPDHPAVKAY
+17 
-30 QRYRG
+30 
-35 GPDETIRV
+35 IRVGFLVLSIIFIAGV
-43 VLFTIKGITKKEVVK
+43 VLFTIKEITKKEVVK

-482 KDKTWGIRRRFETG
+482 KDKTWGTYHVTTLHTYSPVILKNALIYSDNIYFAKAALKIETEEMERSLSMLGFHSSIPFEIMMAESKFSNNKHIQSEVGLADTG
-496 KHKMSTKRFLGY
+496 YGQ
-508 DADETGKL
+508 GQVL
-516 VINGLQKPIVVRL
+516 VNPLHLACIYTSFCNDGNVLKPYLL
-529 YQEFLDGK
+529 YKENAKAEQWISEAFSKSVSQEVL
-537 TTDYIK
+537 
-543 RIFEKEGIKNWDGG
+543 EGIKSVVNDSHG
-557 TKWQA
+557 TGYAIHRKDMILAGKTGTAEIKESQSD
-562 TTLMSM
+562 TTGTELGWFAVMTPDKKNKKPILIVSM
-568 LENEKYKGDALLQK
+568 
-582 SYTVDFLT
+582 
-590 KKRTQNKGE
+590 
-599 IQMFYVEDDH
+599 VED
-609 DAIISKRIWEC
+609 
-620 VQLEIKRRKK
+620 
-630 YLEEHGTNSYSH
+630 
-642 RPESNPFA
+642 
-650 SKIICGDCN
+650 
-659 KVFAR
+659 
-664 KGWRSS
+664 
-670 TGVDRKVWQCSERY
+670 
-684 KVKGV
+684 VKGIGGSGYV
-689 MGCVNRHVEEETL
+689 VKKD
-702 IKAYLMA
+702 KA
-709 WNALVENREDF
+709 V
-720 MEQWT
+720 
-725 EQLQSEN
+725 
-732 LLEGYR
+732 
-738 AEKFIEYTDGAEPLT
+738 
-753 EMDTDF
+753 
-759 MLKTLDHIKVFE
+759 LDKWF
-771 DGTLLV
+771 G
-777 VFLDGTEIECKN
+777 KN
-789 EEE
+789 

>member
-1 MDADTPPKLDL
+1 MKYRHNRKR
-12 RMEEL
+12 RM
-17 AKKKPDHPAVKAY
+17 
-30 QRYRG
+30 
-35 GPDETIRV
+35 IRVGFLVLSIIFIAGV
-43 VLFTIKGITKKEVVK
+43 VLFAIKGITKKEVVK

-445 QVWCPGSTFKPVIA
+445 QVWCPGSTFKPIIA

-482 KDKTWGIRRRFETG
+482 KDKTWGTYHVTTLHTYSPVILKNALIYSDNIYFAKAALKIGTEEMERSLSMLGFHSSIPFEIMMAESKFSNNKHIQSEVGLADTG
-496 KHKMSTKRFLGY
+496 YGQ
-508 DADETGKL
+508 GQVL
-516 VINGLQKPIVVRL
+516 VNPLHLACIYTSFCNDGNVLKPYLL
-529 YQEFLDGK
+529 YKENAKAEQWISEAFSKSVSQEVL
-537 TTDYIK
+537 
-543 RIFEKEGIKNWDGG
+543 EGIKSVVNDSHG
-557 TKWQA
+557 TGYAIYRKDMILAGKTGTAEIKESQSD
-562 TTLMSM
+562 TTGTELGWFAVMTPDKKNKKPILIVSM
-568 LENEKYKGDALLQK
+568 
-582 SYTVDFLT
+582 
-590 KKRTQNKGE
+590 
-599 IQMFYVEDDH
+599 VED
-609 DAIISKRIWEC
+609 
-620 VQLEIKRRKK
+620 
-630 YLEEHGTNSYSH
+630 
-642 RPESNPFA
+642 
-650 SKIICGDCN
+650 
-659 KVFAR
+659 
-664 KGWRSS
+664 
-670 TGVDRKVWQCSERY
+670 
-684 KVKGV
+684 VKGIGGSGYV
-689 MGCVNRHVEEETL
+689 VKKD
-702 IKAYLMA
+702 KA
-709 WNALVENREDF
+709 V
-720 MEQWT
+720 
-725 EQLQSEN
+725 
-732 LLEGYR
+732 
-738 AEKFIEYTDGAEPLT
+738 
-753 EMDTDF
+753 
-759 MLKTLDHIKVFE
+759 LDKWF
-771 DGTLLV
+771 G
-777 VFLDGTEIECKN
+777 KN
-789 EEE
+789 

>member
-1 MDADTPPKLDL
+1 MKYRHNRKR
-12 RMEEL
+12 RM
-17 AKKKPDHPAVKAY
+17 
-30 QRYRG
+30 
-35 GPDETIRV
+35 IRVGFLVLSIIFIAGV
-43 VLFTIKGITKKEVVK
+43 VLFAIKGITKKEVVK

-188 NGRMLAGK
+188 NGIMLAGK

-482 KDKTWGIRRRFETG
+482 KDKTWGTYHVTTLHTYSPVILKNALIYSDNIYFAKAALKIGTEEMERSLSMLGFHSSIPFEIMMAESKFSNNKHIQSEVGLADTG
-496 KHKMSTKRFLGY
+496 YGQ
-508 DADETGKL
+508 GQVL
-516 VINGLQKPIVVRL
+516 VNPLHLACIYTSFCNDGNVLKPYLL
-529 YQEFLDGK
+529 YKENAKAEQWISEAFSKSVSQEVL
-537 TTDYIK
+537 
-543 RIFEKEGIKNWDGG
+543 EGIKSVVNDSHG
-557 TKWQA
+557 TGYAIHRKDMILAGKTGTAEIKESQSD
-562 TTLMSM
+562 TTGTELGWFAVMTPDKKNKKPILIVSM
-568 LENEKYKGDALLQK
+568 
-582 SYTVDFLT
+582 
-590 KKRTQNKGE
+590 
-599 IQMFYVEDDH
+599 VED
-609 DAIISKRIWEC
+609 
-620 VQLEIKRRKK
+620 
-630 YLEEHGTNSYSH
+630 
-642 RPESNPFA
+642 
-650 SKIICGDCN
+650 
-659 KVFAR
+659 
-664 KGWRSS
+664 
-670 TGVDRKVWQCSERY
+670 
-684 KVKGV
+684 VKGIGGSGYV
-689 MGCVNRHVEEETL
+689 VKKD
-702 IKAYLMA
+702 KA
-709 WNALVENREDF
+709 V
-720 MEQWT
+720 
-725 EQLQSEN
+725 
-732 LLEGYR
+732 
-738 AEKFIEYTDGAEPLT
+738 
-753 EMDTDF
+753 
-759 MLKTLDHIKVFE
+759 LDKWF
-771 DGTLLV
+771 G
-777 VFLDGTEIECKN
+777 KN
-789 EEE
+789 

>member
-1 MDADTPPKLDL
+1 MKYGHNRKR
-12 RMEEL
+12 RM
-17 AKKKPDHPAVKAY
+17 
-30 QRYRG
+30 
-35 GPDETIRV
+35 IRVGFLVLSIIFIAGV
-43 VLFTIKGITKKEVVK
+43 VLFTIKRITKKEVVK

-482 KDKTWGIRRRFETG
+482 KDKTWGTYHVTTLHTYSPVILKNALIYSDNIYFAKAALKIGTEEMERSLSMLGFHSSIPFEIMMAESKFSNNKHIQSEVGLADTG
-496 KHKMSTKRFLGY
+496 YGQ
-508 DADETGKL
+508 GQVL
-516 VINGLQKPIVVRL
+516 VNPLHLACIYTSFCNDGNVLKPYLL
-529 YQEFLDGK
+529 YKENAKAEQWISEAFSKSVSQEVL
-537 TTDYIK
+537 
-543 RIFEKEGIKNWDGG
+543 EGIKSVVNDSHG
-557 TKWQA
+557 TGYAIHRKDMILAGKTGTAEIKESQSD
-562 TTLMSM
+562 TTGTELGWFAVMTPDKKNKKPILIVSM
-568 LENEKYKGDALLQK
+568 
-582 SYTVDFLT
+582 
-590 KKRTQNKGE
+590 
-599 IQMFYVEDDH
+599 VED
-609 DAIISKRIWEC
+609 
-620 VQLEIKRRKK
+620 
-630 YLEEHGTNSYSH
+630 
-642 RPESNPFA
+642 
-650 SKIICGDCN
+650 
-659 KVFAR
+659 
-664 KGWRSS
+664 
-670 TGVDRKVWQCSERY
+670 
-684 KVKGV
+684 VKGIGGSGYV
-689 MGCVNRHVEEETL
+689 VKKD
-702 IKAYLMA
+702 KA
-709 WNALVENREDF
+709 V
-720 MEQWT
+720 
-725 EQLQSEN
+725 
-732 LLEGYR
+732 
-738 AEKFIEYTDGAEPLT
+738 
-753 EMDTDF
+753 
-759 MLKTLDHIKVFE
+759 LDKWF
-771 DGTLLV
+771 G
-777 VFLDGTEIECKN
+777 KN
-789 EEE
+789 

>member
-1 MDADTPPKLDL
+1 MKYRHNRKR
-12 RMEEL
+12 RM
-17 AKKKPDHPAVKAY
+17 
-30 QRYRG
+30 
-35 GPDETIRV
+35 IRVGFLVLSIIFIAGV
-43 VLFTIKGITKKEVVK
+43 VLFTIKEITKKEVVK

-334 GVYEKEL
+334 GVYEKKL

-398 MNPFTGEVLAMVSTP
+398 MNPFTGEVMAMVSTP

-482 KDKTWGIRRRFETG
+482 KDKTWGTYHVTTLHTYSPVILKNALIYSDNIYFAKAALKIGTEEMERSLSMLGFHSSIPFEIMMAESKFSNNKHIQSEVGLADTG
-496 KHKMSTKRFLGY
+496 YGQ
-508 DADETGKL
+508 GQVL
-516 VINGLQKPIVVRL
+516 VNPLHLACIYTSFCNDGNVLKPYLL
-529 YQEFLDGK
+529 YKENAKAEQWISEAFSKSVSQEVL
-537 TTDYIK
+537 
-543 RIFEKEGIKNWDGG
+543 EGIKSVVNDSHG
-557 TKWQA
+557 TGYAIHRKDMILAGKTGTAEIKESQSD
-562 TTLMSM
+562 TTGTELGWFAVMTPDKKNKKPILIVSM
-568 LENEKYKGDALLQK
+568 
-582 SYTVDFLT
+582 
-590 KKRTQNKGE
+590 
-599 IQMFYVEDDH
+599 VED
-609 DAIISKRIWEC
+609 
-620 VQLEIKRRKK
+620 
-630 YLEEHGTNSYSH
+630 
-642 RPESNPFA
+642 
-650 SKIICGDCN
+650 
-659 KVFAR
+659 
-664 KGWRSS
+664 
-670 TGVDRKVWQCSERY
+670 
-684 KVKGV
+684 VKGIGGSGYV
-689 MGCVNRHVEEETL
+689 VKKD
-702 IKAYLMA
+702 KA
-709 WNALVENREDF
+709 V
-720 MEQWT
+720 
-725 EQLQSEN
+725 
-732 LLEGYR
+732 
-738 AEKFIEYTDGAEPLT
+738 
-753 EMDTDF
+753 
-759 MLKTLDHIKVFE
+759 LDKWF
-771 DGTLLV
+771 G
-777 VFLDGTEIECKN
+777 KN
-789 EEE
+789 

>member
-1 MDADTPPKLDL
+1 MKYRHNRKR
-12 RMEEL
+12 RM
-17 AKKKPDHPAVKAY
+17 
-30 QRYRG
+30 
-35 GPDETIRV
+35 IRVGFLVLSIIFIAGV
-43 VLFTIKGITKKEVVK
+43 VLFTIKRITKKEVVK

-72 QKNYSEMYEM
+72 RKNYSEMYEM

-102 IYEGIEAKNINIKI
+102 IYEGIGAKNINIKI

-482 KDKTWGIRRRFETG
+482 KDKTWGTYHVTTLHTYSPVILKNALIYSDNIYFAKAALKIGTEEMERSLSMLGFHSSIPFEIKMAESKFSNNKHIQSEVGLADTG
-496 KHKMSTKRFLGY
+496 YGQ
-508 DADETGKL
+508 GQVL
-516 VINGLQKPIVVRL
+516 VNPLHLACIYTSFCNDGNVLKPYLL
-529 YQEFLDGK
+529 YKENAKAEQWISEAFSKSVSQEVL
-537 TTDYIK
+537 
-543 RIFEKEGIKNWDGG
+543 EGIKSVVNDSHG
-557 TKWQA
+557 TGYAIHRKDMILAGKTGTAEIKESQSD
-562 TTLMSM
+562 TTGTELGWFAVMTPNKKNKKPILIVSM
-568 LENEKYKGDALLQK
+568 
-582 SYTVDFLT
+582 
-590 KKRTQNKGE
+590 
-599 IQMFYVEDDH
+599 VED
-609 DAIISKRIWEC
+609 
-620 VQLEIKRRKK
+620 
-630 YLEEHGTNSYSH
+630 
-642 RPESNPFA
+642 
-650 SKIICGDCN
+650 
-659 KVFAR
+659 
-664 KGWRSS
+664 
-670 TGVDRKVWQCSERY
+670 
-684 KVKGV
+684 VKGIGGSGYV
-689 MGCVNRHVEEETL
+689 VKKD
-702 IKAYLMA
+702 KA
-709 WNALVENREDF
+709 V
-720 MEQWT
+720 
-725 EQLQSEN
+725 
-732 LLEGYR
+732 
-738 AEKFIEYTDGAEPLT
+738 
-753 EMDTDF
+753 
-759 MLKTLDHIKVFE
+759 LDKWF
-771 DGTLLV
+771 G
-777 VFLDGTEIECKN
+777 KN
-789 EEE
+789 

>member
-1 MDADTPPKLDL
+1 MKYRHNRKR
-12 RMEEL
+12 RM
-17 AKKKPDHPAVKAY
+17 
-30 QRYRG
+30 
-35 GPDETIRV
+35 IRVGFLVLSIIFIAGV
-43 VLFTIKGITKKEVVK
+43 VLFTIKEITKKEVVK

-482 KDKTWGIRRRFETG
+482 KDKTWGTYHVTTLHTYSPVILKNALIYSDNIYFAKAALKIGTEEMERSLSMLGVHSSIPFEIMMAESKFSNNKHIQSEVGLADTG
-496 KHKMSTKRFLGY
+496 YGQ
-508 DADETGKL
+508 GQVL
-516 VINGLQKPIVVRL
+516 VNPLHLACIYTSFCNDGNVLKPYLL
-529 YQEFLDGK
+529 YKENAKAEQWISEAFSKSVSQEVL
-537 TTDYIK
+537 
-543 RIFEKEGIKNWDGG
+543 EGIKSVVNDSHG
-557 TKWQA
+557 TGYAIHRKDMILAGKTGTAEIKESQSD
-562 TTLMSM
+562 TTGTELGWFAVMTPDKKNKKPILIVSM
-568 LENEKYKGDALLQK
+568 
-582 SYTVDFLT
+582 
-590 KKRTQNKGE
+590 
-599 IQMFYVEDDH
+599 VED
-609 DAIISKRIWEC
+609 
-620 VQLEIKRRKK
+620 
-630 YLEEHGTNSYSH
+630 
-642 RPESNPFA
+642 
-650 SKIICGDCN
+650 
-659 KVFAR
+659 
-664 KGWRSS
+664 
-670 TGVDRKVWQCSERY
+670 
-684 KVKGV
+684 VKGIGGSGYV
-689 MGCVNRHVEEETL
+689 VKKD
-702 IKAYLMA
+702 KA
-709 WNALVENREDF
+709 V
-720 MEQWT
+720 
-725 EQLQSEN
+725 
-732 LLEGYR
+732 
-738 AEKFIEYTDGAEPLT
+738 
-753 EMDTDF
+753 
-759 MLKTLDHIKVFE
+759 LDKWF
-771 DGTLLV
+771 G
-777 VFLDGTEIECKN
+777 KN
-789 EEE
+789 

>member
-1 MDADTPPKLDL
+1 MKYRHNRKR
-12 RMEEL
+12 RM
-17 AKKKPDHPAVKAY
+17 
-30 QRYRG
+30 
-35 GPDETIRV
+35 IRVGFLVLSIIFIAGV

-384 LYKNFKSDKSCSIA
+384 LYKNFK
-398 MNPFTGEVLAMVSTP
+398 
-413 SYDTNAFI
+413 
-421 MGMSKKQWDR
+421 
-431 LNKDKKQPLYNRFR
+431 QPLYNRFR

-482 KDKTWGIRRRFETG
+482 KDKTWGTYHVTTLHTYSPVILKNALIYSDNIYFAKAALKIGTEEMERSLSMLGFHSSIPFEIMMAESKFSNNKHIQSEVGLADTG
-496 KHKMSTKRFLGY
+496 YGQ
-508 DADETGKL
+508 GQVL
-516 VINGLQKPIVVRL
+516 VNPLHLACIYTSFCNDGNVLKPYLL
-529 YQEFLDGK
+529 YKENAKAEQWISEAFSKSVSQEVL
-537 TTDYIK
+537 
-543 RIFEKEGIKNWDGG
+543 EGIKSVVNDSHG
-557 TKWQA
+557 TGYAIHRKDMILAGKTGTAEIKESQSD
-562 TTLMSM
+562 TTGTELGWFAVMTPDKKNKKPILIVSM
-568 LENEKYKGDALLQK
+568 
-582 SYTVDFLT
+582 
-590 KKRTQNKGE
+590 
-599 IQMFYVEDDH
+599 VED
-609 DAIISKRIWEC
+609 
-620 VQLEIKRRKK
+620 
-630 YLEEHGTNSYSH
+630 
-642 RPESNPFA
+642 
-650 SKIICGDCN
+650 
-659 KVFAR
+659 
-664 KGWRSS
+664 
-670 TGVDRKVWQCSERY
+670 
-684 KVKGV
+684 VKGIGGSGYV
-689 MGCVNRHVEEETL
+689 VKKD
-702 IKAYLMA
+702 KA
-709 WNALVENREDF
+709 V
-720 MEQWT
+720 
-725 EQLQSEN
+725 
-732 LLEGYR
+732 
-738 AEKFIEYTDGAEPLT
+738 
-753 EMDTDF
+753 
-759 MLKTLDHIKVFE
+759 LDKWF
-771 DGTLLV
+771 G
-777 VFLDGTEIECKN
+777 KN
-789 EEE
+789 